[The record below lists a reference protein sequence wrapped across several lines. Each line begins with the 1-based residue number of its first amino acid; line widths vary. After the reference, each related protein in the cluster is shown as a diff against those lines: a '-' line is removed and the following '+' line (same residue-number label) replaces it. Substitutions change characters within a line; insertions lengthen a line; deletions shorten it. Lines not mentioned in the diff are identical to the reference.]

1 MTGSLVLLGPQRPRP
16 NAPDA
21 LERHSAGR
29 NGTVV
34 VLSAGWRADET
45 DDEPLRRHLGPDVA
59 VLPIYTWFEVVMRE
73 LPELRADYR
82 LRQDEFARMRKLHRL
97 RLNAA
102 LESWGAVRDDR
113 RVEGDPLADEAM
125 QQALEDVRRID
136 HQLLEGASRITASHQ
151 RASQPWEQHPVVSRL
166 KERAHQLLRE
176 ARAVVITGGHVAVL
190 LNRLQFFGI
199 DVVLRELHGAGT
211 PILAWSAGSMVLT
224 ERIVLFYDDPPDG
237 QAYPELLDRGFG
249 LVKDL
254 VLLPHAKQRLR
265 LEDPRRVALLAS
277 RFAPAVC
284 LGLDNG
290 SALQLR
296 DGEWWNRGIQG
307 TAVRLHPDGRVTDL
321 PHELETPR
329 PGDRR

>member
-1 MTGSLVLLGPQRPRP
+1 LL
-16 NAPDA
+16 
-21 LERHSAGR
+21 RHSEGR
-29 NGTVV
+29 SGTVV

-82 LRQDEFARMRKLHRL
+82 TRQDELARLRRLHRL

-113 RVEGDPLADEAM
+113 KVGDDPLADAALA
-125 QQALEDVRRID
+125 QALEDIRQVDR
-136 HQLLEGASRITASHQ
+136 QLLESASGIIGSHQ
-151 RASQPWEQHPVVSRL
+151 LASQPWDAHPVVLRL

-190 LNRLQFFGI
+190 LNRLQFFGV
-199 DVVLRELHGAGT
+199 DLVLRELHHAGT

-249 LVKDL
+249 LVDNL
-254 VLLPHAKQRLR
+254 VLLPHARQRLR
-265 LEDPRRVALLAS
+265 LDDRRRVALMAA

-296 DGEWWNRGIQG
+296 RGEWWNRGLPG
-307 TAVRLHPDGRVTDL
+307 TAVRLQLDGTVTDL
-321 PHELETPR
+321 PFQAETPR
-329 PGDRR
+329 PMERR

>member
-1 MTGSLVLLGPQRPRP
+1 
-16 NAPDA
+16 
-21 LERHSAGR
+21 
-29 NGTVV
+29 
-34 VLSAGWRADET
+34 VLSAGWRTDET

-82 LRQDEFARMRKLHRL
+82 SRQDEFARLRKLHRV

-102 LESWGAVRDDR
+102 LESWTTLRDERGAN
-113 RVEGDPLADEAM
+113 DPLADESM
-125 QQALEDVRRID
+125 VHALDDVRRID
-136 HQLLEGASRITASHQ
+136 QQLLDGASRIVASHE
-151 RASQPWEQHPVVSRL
+151 RASQPWEKHPVVSRL

-176 ARAVVITGGHVAVL
+176 ARAIVITGGHVAVL
-190 LNRLQFFGI
+190 LNRLQFFGV
-199 DVVLRELHGAGT
+199 DVVLREVHEAGT

-249 LVKDL
+249 LVKNL
-254 VLLPHAKQRLR
+254 VILPHAKQRLR
-265 LEDPRRVALLAS
+265 LDDPRRVALMAS

-290 SALQLR
+290 SALQFR
-296 DGEWWNRGIQG
+296 RGEWWNRGLVG
-307 TAVRLHPDGRVTDL
+307 TAVQLHPDGRVTEL
-321 PHELETPR
+321 PHEAETPR
-329 PGDRR
+329 PVERR